1 MNRFDGIKKLYD
13 ANAARRLAHAHVLV
27 VGLGGVGSWAVEALA
42 RSGIG
47 ALTLIDGDDVCV
59 SNVNRQLH
67 ALDGTVGKRKV
78 EVMAERVRA
87 INPKCHVTTVDEF
100 FRIETVEKHLAT
112 KFDYALDAIDGV
124 SAKGTLIG
132 SCHERKIPV
141 ITCGGAGG
149 KRDPLRVQI
158 ADLAETNSDRLL
170 FFVRRKL
177 RKHYGFPRAGEKFG
191 VPCVYSTE
199 EIRLPDGDAC
209 AAEPREE
216 DDAIFGD
223 AQTRLACDGRL
234 GSATFVT
241 GVFGFVAAAHIVNE
255 LAAKE
260 IEPRINAD

>member
-1 MNRFDGIKKLYD
+1 MKRFDGIRRLYGNQ
-13 ANAARRLAHAHVLV
+13 ATQRLAHSHVLV

-42 RSGIG
+42 RSGVG

-67 ALDGTVGKRKV
+67 ALDGAIGKRKV
-78 EVMAERVRA
+78 EVMAERVKA
-87 INPKCHVTTVDEF
+87 IHPRCHVTVFDEF
-100 FRIETVEKHLAT
+100 FRMDSVGKHLAVNY
-112 KFDYALDAIDGV
+112 DYAIDAIDGV
-124 SAKGTLIG
+124 SAKATLIG
-132 SCHERKIPV
+132 SCHERGIPV

-149 KRDPLRVQI
+149 KIDPLRVQI

-177 RKHYGFPRAGEKFG
+177 RKHYGFPRTGAKFG

-199 EIRLPDGDAC
+199 EVRLPEGDAC

-216 DDAIFGD
+216 DDALFGD
-223 AQTRLACDGRL
+223 AQARLACDGRL

-241 GVFGFVAAAHIVNE
+241 GAFGFLAAAHIVNE
-255 LAAKE
+255 IARK
-260 IEPRINAD
+260 D